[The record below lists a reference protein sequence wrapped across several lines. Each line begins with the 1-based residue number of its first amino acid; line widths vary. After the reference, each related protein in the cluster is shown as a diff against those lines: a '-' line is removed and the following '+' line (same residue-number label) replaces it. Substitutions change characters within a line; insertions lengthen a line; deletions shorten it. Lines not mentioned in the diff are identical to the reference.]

1 MSFIVSE
8 RVGCD
13 CSGGG
18 DGSGGVGEIDDTKGI
33 SIEKYVTCNM
43 LPFFLLHF
51 FNKDMKLVGGGSV
64 INRAYPV

>member
-1 MSFIVSE
+1 M
-8 RVGCD
+8 GCD

-18 DGSGGVGEIDDTKGI
+18 DGNGGVGEIDDTKCI

-43 LPFFLLHF
+43 LPLFFFFHF
-51 FNKDMKLVGGGSV
+51 FNKEMKLVGGESV

>member
-1 MSFIVSE
+1 M
-8 RVGCD
+8 GCD

-18 DGSGGVGEIDDTKGI
+18 DGSGGVGDIDDTKGI

-43 LPFFLLHF
+43 PPLFFSLSS
-51 FNKDMKLVGGGSV
+51 FNIEMKLVGGGSF